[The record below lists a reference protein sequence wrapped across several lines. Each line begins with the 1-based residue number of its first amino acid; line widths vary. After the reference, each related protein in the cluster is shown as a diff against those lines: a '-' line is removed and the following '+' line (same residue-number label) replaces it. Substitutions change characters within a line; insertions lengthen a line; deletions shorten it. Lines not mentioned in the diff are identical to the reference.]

1 MSDTPLKRPTY
12 WLEGTAT
19 VPLITRNKLW
29 LSAGLAVLAMGA
41 LLAVPS
47 TGSPFLALVSLVAPR
62 TQAGSSARSGSVVG
76 ADGGGSRVPLRASA
90 ARISPRWLNAWG

>member
-47 TGSPFLALVSLVAPR
+47 TGSPFLALVSLVAALALVVVWLRKDTGPVHDPAAPR
-62 TQAGSSARSGSVVG
+62 V
-76 ADGGGSRVPLRASA
+76 ADST
-90 ARISPRWLNAWG
+90 